1 MGTINAAWHLGH
13 PMPKNPKPEQR
24 IAWHLDHAQHC
35 GCRGIPAGVLDLMA
49 ARGIAVP
56 EGYDTARK

>member
-1 MGTINAAWHLGH
+1 
-13 PMPKNPKPEQR
+13 MPKNPKPEQR